1 MHFRKLWDLS
11 SNCFVHAEEGGGGKL
26 EFLTRMLSAP
36 VLTQLPHTTPRRLTL
51 EHDHPSLINGC
62 RREQNAD
69 TQVGCGC

>member
-36 VLTQLPHTTPRRLTL
+36 VLTQLPHTTPG
-51 EHDHPSLINGC
+51 D
-62 RREQNAD
+62 
-69 TQVGCGC
+69 